1 VHITPTALP
10 SKKLTRVCGSLASV
24 MKRHGHLNRD
34 ISRILACTG
43 HTDSIVIA
51 DCGLPIPN
59 GVECIDLS
67 LVLGEPAFLRVL
79 DTVLADFKVER
90 AIFAS
95 EARERNHAVTNR
107 ASMLA
112 SEGVDVDFVTHERL
126 KELSRQVKG
135 IIRTGEATPFANVIL
150 YSGVIFGAGSR

>member
-1 VHITPTALP
+1 
-10 SKKLTRVCGSLASV
+10 
-24 MKRHGHLNRD
+24 MKRHGHLNREV
-34 ISRILACTG
+34 SRILARMG

-67 LVLGEPAFLRVL
+67 LALGEPAFLRVL
-79 DTVLADFKVER
+79 DTVLADLKVQR

-95 EARERNHAVTNR
+95 EAREQNPAVMHR

-112 SEGVDVDFVTHERL
+112 GEGVDVDFVTHERL
-126 KELSRQVKG
+126 KELSRLAKAV
-135 IIRTGEATPFANVIL
+135 IRTGEAMPFANVIL
-150 YSGVIFGAGSR
+150 YSGVIFGPGNP